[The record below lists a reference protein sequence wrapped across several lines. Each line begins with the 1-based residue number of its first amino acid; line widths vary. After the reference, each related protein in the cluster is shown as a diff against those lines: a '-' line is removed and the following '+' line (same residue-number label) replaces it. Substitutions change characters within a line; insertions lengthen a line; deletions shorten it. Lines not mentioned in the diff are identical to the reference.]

1 MNLQKLAN
9 INFIK
14 ELGIDKLSKEKKE
27 QVLMQMGEII
37 QQRTLLKLAEKM
49 TDKEKETFNKILE
62 ENRENPEK
70 ITEYLQTN
78 FPDLNKI
85 VIEEIGKYKQE
96 IMELMKDAKG
106 KK

>member
-9 INFIK
+9 IDFIK